1 MRRLLCTCIAL
12 TTLACSPTDAGKPA
26 PAKPADAPA
35 KPAEVA
41 APVDPHGASAPVNPH
56 ATPTDPHATPAPAA
70 APTVR
75 AAVNPQEVKPSGK
88 VRAEK
93 VEGLGLSV
101 PEEWTRKPASNAMRL
116 AEFTLPGPGGEATL
130 IVSRFAGGGG
140 DAASNVNRWKTQFVT
155 ADGAPQT
162 EATVQAALRPPLTVT
177 RVDIRGTNV
186 APVMPGSPERYDEPN
201 SRLLGVI
208 VEGAGDPYFF
218 KVVGSEKTLD
228 VWEPAFLAFADS
240 IAPAGA

>member
-1 MRRLLCTCIAL
+1 MRRLLVTCIAL

-26 PAKPADAPA
+26 AGAPATKTADVAKPAGPA
-35 KPAEVA
+35 M
-41 APVDPHGASAPVNPH
+41 VNPH
-56 ATPTDPHATPAPAA
+56 ATPTDPHATPAPAP

-75 AAVNPQEVKPSGK
+75 APIDPKEVTPSGK
-88 VRAEK
+88 VRSETI
-93 VEGLGLSV
+93 EGLTV
-101 PEEWTRKPASNAMRL
+101 VIPEEWTRKPGSNAMRL
-116 AEFTLPGPGGEATL
+116 AELTLPGPGGEVTL
-130 IVSRFAGGGG
+130 IASRFAGGGG

-162 EATVQAALRPPLTVT
+162 EATVQAALRPPLTIT

-186 APVMPGSPERYDEPN
+186 APVMPGSPERYNEPN

-218 KVVGSEKTLD
+218 KVVGSDKTLA
-228 VWEPAFLAFADS
+228 VWEAAFTGFADS
-240 IAPAGA
+240 IAPAAG